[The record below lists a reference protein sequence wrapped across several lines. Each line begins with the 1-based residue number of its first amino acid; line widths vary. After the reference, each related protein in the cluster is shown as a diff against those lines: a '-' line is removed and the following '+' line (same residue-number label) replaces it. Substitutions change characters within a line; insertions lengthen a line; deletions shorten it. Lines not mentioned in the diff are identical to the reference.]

1 MKYRGGDISLF
12 VVVGLAFDDG
22 AGAVNLFGE
31 DEADHLVGE
40 GEAGEGELL
49 VGSGIDGRGETVR
62 ASDDEDEATGGVA
75 LLFEPAGQF
84 DTTVFVPMLV
94 EQYDG
99 VRGLQLFEDEFTLS
113 GLLLFFREILSV
125 LEFGDGDE
133 LEGHIVADALNVVV
147 DACLEML
154 VGGFPHENEKG
165 LH

>member
-1 MKYRGGDISLF
+1 MDLF

-22 AGAVNLFGE
+22 AGAVDLFGE
-31 DEADHLVGE
+31 DEADHLVGKS
-40 GEAGEGELL
+40 EAGEGELL
-49 VGSGIDGRGETVR
+49 VGSGIDGRGETLR
-62 ASDDEDEATGGVA
+62 TSDDDDESTSGVA
-75 LLFEPAGQF
+75 RVFEPAGQF
-84 DTTVFVPMLV
+84 DAAVFVPMLV

-113 GLLLFFREILSV
+113 GLLLFFREILGV

-133 LEGHIVADALNVVV
+133 LERHIVADALNVVV